1 MGPRFAQRHCEFLAV
16 VLESGVIAQG
26 SGVGDSQPP
35 QTSSLDADNLVRSGI
50 LTVQALEFLTI
61 CLAARLN
68 VAVCGPPGSGIREVL
83 HGLVPHMV
91 GDGQI
96 LAVQNADEPSLERPG
111 ITSLRAQLMPEHE
124 GPAITRRYL
133 LTLVPKMH
141 PIGLVIHE
149 VQGAEAVPL
158 LQLLLASDG
167 ILFSMVA
174 ESPQEALLGL
184 ENLATVHGGGSDPAL
199 ARRILSTALQLVV
212 QLGKAEGGGLV
223 VISVTE
229 VAEPEEGGYVLR
241 DIFAYSESES
251 VEKGAGPGYA
261 LRPTGSRP
269 LFARRIQTLGVAI
282 PEHVFS

>member
-1 MGPRFAQRHCEFLAV
+1 VFHAV
-16 VLESGVIAQG
+16 VLESGVIAHG
-26 SGVGDSQPP
+26 SDVGESQPLH
-35 QTSSLDADNLVRSGI
+35 TSSLNADSLVRRGI
-50 LTVQALEFLTI
+50 LTVPALEFLTI

-68 VAVCGPPGSGIREVL
+68 LAVSGPPGSGTRELL
-83 HGLVPHMV
+83 HGLVPHMA

-96 LAVQNADEPSLERPG
+96 LTVQNPDEPSLERPG
-111 ITSLRAQLMPEHE
+111 ITSLRAQPMPEDG
-124 GPAITRRYL
+124 GPGITRRYL

-141 PIGLVIHE
+141 PIGLVVDQ

-184 ENLATVHGGGSDPAL
+184 ENLATVHGGGSDPTL

-212 QLGKAEGGGLV
+212 QLGKTEDGGSV

-241 DIFAYSESES
+241 EIFAYSESET
-251 VEKGAGPGYA
+251 VEKGQPGSGYA
-261 LRPTGSRP
+261 LRPTGLRP
-269 LFARRIQTLGVAI
+269 VFSRRIQALGVAI
-282 PEHVFS
+282 PEHIFS

>member
-1 MGPRFAQRHCEFLAV
+1 MA
-16 VLESGVIAQG
+16 
-26 SGVGDSQPP
+26 
-35 QTSSLDADNLVRSGI
+35 
-50 LTVQALEFLTI
+50 
-61 CLAARLN
+61 
-68 VAVCGPPGSGIREVL
+68 
-83 HGLVPHMV
+83 

-111 ITSLRAQLMPEHE
+111 ITSLRAQPMPE
-124 GPAITRRYL
+124 GGAPAITRRYL

-141 PIGLVIHE
+141 PIGLVIDE
-149 VQGAEAVPL
+149 VHGAEAVPL
-158 LQLLLASDG
+158 LQLLLATDG

-184 ENLATVHGGGSDPAL
+184 EDLATVHGGGSDPAV

-212 QLGKAEGGGLV
+212 QLRRAEDGSSV
-223 VISVTE
+223 VVSVTE
-229 VAEPEEGGYVLR
+229 VAEPEEGGYALR

-251 VEKGAGPGYA
+251 VEKGEPGHA
-261 LRPTGSRP
+261 LRPTGLRP